1 MSIIKTTRS
10 IRPDISVPFFRDAA
24 IAVKG
29 SGTYPAF
36 DTINGILLAI
46 IESGKATHT
55 STLSDDQLTETRVW
69 TYDDIDTLSAA
80 ETAISLAAAIEFQT
94 YRLANNFEITPFTTP
109 EQRALA
115 WSISGINQP
124 YRVTTTYTFPEG
136 ESYID
141 TFVSSVEAYEHYGK
155 IHDLYINGNDVVLI
169 HQYLNSEDQTTNP
182 YLDMFYAAQLN
193 AKNVTRTIKYE
204 LV

>member
-1 MSIIKTTRS
+1 MSITKTTRS
-10 IRPDISVPFFRDAA
+10 IRPSTDVPFFREAA
-24 IAVKG
+24 KATLG
-29 SGTYPAF
+29 TGTYPAF
-36 DTINGILLAI
+36 EAANTIFVDLID
-46 IESGKATHT
+46 SSKATQT
-55 STLSDDQLTETRVW
+55 ITGEDGLTETRTW
-69 TYDDIDTLSAA
+69 TFTDVDALSTA
-80 ETAISLAAAIEFQT
+80 ESASSIALSLEFQT
-94 YRLANNFEITPFTTP
+94 YRIANNFTIQPYTDVN
-109 EQRALA
+109 QRKNALEYA
-115 WSISGINQP
+115 GINQP
-124 YRVTTTYTFPEG
+124 YKVTTTYTFPEG

-155 IHDLYINGNDVVLI
+155 IHDLYINGNDVVVI